1 MSDVDKRFIKFIVW
15 SFVFCGLGVAFC
27 TTILDISFSASVYA
41 IFVIFLLVLIL
52 LPIIWWIGFLLDA
65 RKAIRWYIR
74 LAELKYDDE
83 YGDEPRI

>member
-52 LPIIWWIGFLLDA
+52 LPIIWWIGSSGCEKSDPMV
-65 RKAIRWYIR
+65 YPT
-74 LAELKYDDE
+74 
-83 YGDEPRI
+83 G